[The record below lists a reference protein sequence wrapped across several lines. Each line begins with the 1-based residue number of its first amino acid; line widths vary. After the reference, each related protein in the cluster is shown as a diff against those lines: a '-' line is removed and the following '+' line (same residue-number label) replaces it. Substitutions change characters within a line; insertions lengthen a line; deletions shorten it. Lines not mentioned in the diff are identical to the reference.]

1 MKDTADSDYVEI
13 WHGKVYHGF
22 TASLSH
28 GRLPI
33 CGLWIGC
40 VNITFT
46 KYGRPAA
53 FSVGLRPTPKP
64 AGRLWSCSQPL
75 GSVMRQKDLIAAG
88 RHRCWQAV

>member
-28 GRLPI
+28 S
-33 CGLWIGC
+33 GLWIGC

-53 FSVGLRPTPKP
+53 F
-64 AGRLWSCSQPL
+64 Q
-75 GSVMRQKDLIAAG
+75 
-88 RHRCWQAV
+88 